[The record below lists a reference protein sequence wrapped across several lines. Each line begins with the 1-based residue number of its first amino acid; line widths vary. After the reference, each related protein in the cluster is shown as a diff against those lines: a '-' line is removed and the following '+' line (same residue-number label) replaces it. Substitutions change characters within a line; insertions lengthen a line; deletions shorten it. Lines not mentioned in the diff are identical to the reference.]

1 MAEPEFTDTAR
12 AALLWVL
19 WHHQGGNSKVGQPIR
34 FALGKDAHEPL
45 SDWEVEQAKRWG
57 AADFRTFEPGVAVGA
72 DWLPTTENINAL
84 PEPLRL
90 YIAGLETLCDPA
102 GIVRE
107 NTLLKDC
114 NKGLQAMY
122 RKAADAGV
130 GIPQT
135 EQPK

>member
-1 MAEPEFTDTAR
+1 MARLNSACG
-12 AALLWVL
+12 VL
-19 WHHQGGNSKVGQPIR
+19 VGG
-34 FALGKDAHEPL
+34 
-45 SDWEVEQAKRWG
+45 
-57 AADFRTFEPGVAVGA
+57 
-72 DWLPTTENINAL
+72 DWLPTAENINAL

-122 RKAADAGV
+122 RKAVDAGV
-130 GIPQT
+130 PVLGQQT
-135 EQPK
+135 KDKGDADGGDLANR